1 MIHTVKGF
9 GIINKTEVDVKK
21 KKDKKKTKEN
31 SKYFWKIGSS
41 ESMLCGLRLKNIVS
55 RVTAF
60 LDGDRSASVNL

>member
-1 MIHTVKGF
+1 M
-9 GIINKTEVDVKK
+9 
-21 KKDKKKTKEN
+21 KKKTKEN

-60 LDGDRSASVNL
+60 LDEERSASVNL